1 MAGYVD
7 LNSVRAG
14 IVEDPK
20 EYRYCGYAEA
30 EAGNPKA
37 RAGIMSLF
45 EPGKSWEEVSAE
57 YRKYLYVKAGK
68 ADRSGKA
75 VLSRE
80 QIKEVLDKDG
90 RLEMWEVLRLRV
102 RYFSDGLVLGSKE
115 YVEGVFEE
123 YRERLGVK
131 REEGAKELKPKVFEG
146 MAVMRE
152 QRRPALE

>member
-1 MAGYVD
+1 
-7 LNSVRAG
+7 
-14 IVEDPK
+14 
-20 EYRYCGYAEA
+20 
-30 EAGNPKA
+30 
-37 RAGIMSLF
+37 
-45 EPGKSWEEVSAE
+45 
-57 YRKYLYVKAGK
+57 
-68 ADRSGKA
+68 
-75 VLSRE
+75 RE
-80 QIKEVLDKDG
+80 QIKEVLDEDG